1 MFEAF
6 ATRHNRNRTAVW
18 IAVCCILSAA
28 AAIEGISDNLPGIL
42 LAFGA
47 AIALVL
53 AFVHPW
59 RSATKFRNL
68 LFGSAAALVV
78 SGLLHNVFDAVAGQV
93 EGTALLQVPLQGLR
107 SGDPPD
113 CHPDLPSSNLGW
125 PRWLGCDVHS
135 KPMMSAPIPSAN
147 RISPRSTYGSNS
159 RWSGLRARPVR

>member
-1 MFEAF
+1 MNTSNRLEDEEGLPRKVRYLMFEAF

-59 RSATKFRNL
+59 RSATKFRNYC
-68 LFGSAAALVV
+68 S
-78 SGLLHNVFDAVAGQV
+78 DRQ
-93 EGTALLQVPLQGLR
+93 
-107 SGDPPD
+107 
-113 CHPDLPSSNLGW
+113 LPSWCQVFFTMCLMRL
-125 PRWLGCDVHS
+125 P
-135 KPMMSAPIPSAN
+135 
-147 RISPRSTYGSNS
+147 
-159 RWSGLRARPVR
+159 AR

>member
-1 MFEAF
+1 MNTSNRLEDEEGLPRKVRYLMFEAF
-6 ATRHNRNRTAVW
+6 ATRHNRTRTAVW

-59 RSATKFRNL
+59 RSAPKFRNL

-93 EGTALLQVPLQGLR
+93 EGTALLQVPLQGLAVATLLIAILIC
-107 SGDPPD
+107 PPRI
-113 CHPDLPSSNLGW
+113 LVGLVGS
-125 PRWLGCDVHS
+125 VV
-135 KPMMSAPIPSAN
+135 MSIRN
-147 RISPRSTYGSNS
+147 R
-159 RWSGLRARPVR
+159 